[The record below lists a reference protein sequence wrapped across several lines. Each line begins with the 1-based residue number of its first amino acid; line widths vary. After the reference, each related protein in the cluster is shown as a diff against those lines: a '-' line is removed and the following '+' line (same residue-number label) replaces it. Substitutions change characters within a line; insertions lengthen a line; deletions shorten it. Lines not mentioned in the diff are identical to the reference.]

1 VRNWTHL
8 GELGSVVDEK
18 DLVREMKVK
27 MMAIWALD

>member
-1 VRNWTHL
+1 
-8 GELGSVVDEK
+8 LGSVVDEK